1 MSRSLSGG
9 YGRRRSTP
17 CIDPMRRAATAPK
30 HSPAAGVRW
39 ARDRSRPRQLV
50 PRPEGSGAPAVLGRR
65 PRTGYLVDPDRP
77 GVVRYERPAWTPS
90 ATGQINV
97 PLSIAVTSAF

>member
-1 MSRSLSGG
+1 M
-9 YGRRRSTP
+9 T
-17 CIDPMRRAATAPK
+17 AA
-30 HSPAAGVRW
+30 
-39 ARDRSRPRQLV
+39 
-50 PRPEGSGAPAVLGRR
+50 APADWYPDPKDPARLRYWDGAAW
-65 PRTGYLVDPDRP
+65 TGYLVDPERP